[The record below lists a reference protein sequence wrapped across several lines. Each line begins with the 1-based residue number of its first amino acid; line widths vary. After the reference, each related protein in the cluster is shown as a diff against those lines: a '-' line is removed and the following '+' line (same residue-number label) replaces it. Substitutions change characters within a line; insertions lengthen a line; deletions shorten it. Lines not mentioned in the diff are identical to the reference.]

1 MKLLTVNNLSAGY
14 NGTDIIK
21 NISFSVDSGQI
32 IGILGANGCGKTTL
46 IKSLAN
52 LHPHTGNCQLDTITV
67 ESVSQKELARLCGYI
82 PQNNSISLDLTLFD
96 VVMMGFNPELKL
108 LQTPTRQM
116 KETAIQALIDV
127 GLGNRMYDN
136 FQSLSAGQKQLCI
149 LARTF
154 AGKRKL
160 LLLDEPESALDFR
173 LRYQAMELLQDYI
186 QQNHASALITLHDSA
201 LALNYCDSLLILSDG
216 RLIGTI
222 IPSETSIY
230 FVNDNNEKFFGAG
243 PCQLLHMIEETGS
256 LRSASISMGLAYTK
270 ALRMINKAEKE
281 LGFSLTKRS
290 TGGRSGGGST
300 LTPEGKEW
308 LKKYET
314 YRNACNEANSKLY
327 MEIFSD

>member
-32 IGILGANGCGKTTL
+32 IGILGAIGCGKTTL

-67 ESVSQKELARLCGYI
+67 ESVSPKELARLCGYI

-116 KETAIQALIDV
+116 KESAIQALMDV

-222 IPSETSIY
+222 IPSETSI
-230 FVNDNNEKFFGAG
+230 FEME
-243 PCQLLHMIEETGS
+243 QLLSKIYGTIS
-256 LRSASISMGLAYTK
+256 L
-270 ALRMINKAEKE
+270 
-281 LGFSLTKRS
+281 
-290 TGGRSGGGST
+290 
-300 LTPEGKEW
+300 
-308 LKKYET
+308 
-314 YRNACNEANSKLY
+314 SKLNDRLGNSRLV
-327 MEIFSD
+327 MMKEAETS

>member
-32 IGILGANGCGKTTL
+32 IGILGANGCGKNTL

-67 ESVSQKELARLCGYI
+67 ESVSPKELARLCGYI

-116 KETAIQALIDV
+116 KESAIQALMNV
-127 GLGNRMYDN
+127 GLGNRIYDN

-222 IPSETSIY
+222 IPSETSI
-230 FVNDNNEKFFGAG
+230 FEME
-243 PCQLLHMIEETGS
+243 QLLSKIYGTIS
-256 LRSASISMGLAYTK
+256 L
-270 ALRMINKAEKE
+270 
-281 LGFSLTKRS
+281 
-290 TGGRSGGGST
+290 
-300 LTPEGKEW
+300 
-308 LKKYET
+308 
-314 YRNACNEANSKLY
+314 SKLNDRLGNSRLV
-327 MEIFSD
+327 MMKEAETS

>member
-14 NGTDIIK
+14 NGTNIIK

-52 LHPHTGNCQLDTITV
+52 LLPHTGNCQIDTITV
-67 ESVSQKELARLCGYI
+67 ESISPKELARLCGYI

-186 QQNHASALITLHDSA
+186 QQNHASALITLHYSA
-201 LALNYCDSLLILSDG
+201 LALNYCDSLLILSDS

-222 IPSETSIY
+222 IPSETSIS
-230 FVNDNNEKFFGAG
+230 DME
-243 PCQLLHMIEETGS
+243 QLLSKIYGTIS
-256 LRSASISMGLAYTK
+256 L
-270 ALRMINKAEKE
+270 
-281 LGFSLTKRS
+281 
-290 TGGRSGGGST
+290 
-300 LTPEGKEW
+300 
-308 LKKYET
+308 
-314 YRNACNEANSKLY
+314 SKLNDRLGNSRLV
-327 MEIFSD
+327 MMKEAETS